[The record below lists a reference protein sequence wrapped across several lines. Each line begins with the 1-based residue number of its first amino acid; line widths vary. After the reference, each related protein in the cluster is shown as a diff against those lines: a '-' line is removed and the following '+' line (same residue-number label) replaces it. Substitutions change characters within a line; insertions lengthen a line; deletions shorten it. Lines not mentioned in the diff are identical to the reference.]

1 MWELDQKEGRALK
14 NWWFKLLCWRR
25 LLRVPCTARISNQSI
40 LKEIDPKYS
49 LDVLT
54 LKLKLQYFGHLM
66 WRADSMEK
74 TLCWERLKAEEKGV
88 TEDEI
93 DGWHHW
99 FNGHE
104 LGQTPRDGEGR
115 TSLVCGS
122 PWGCKQS
129 DTAWWL
135 NRVEQ
140 QTEQQS
146 IWITLTLCS
155 HLLP

>member
-14 NWWFKLLCWRR
+14 NWCFKLLGWRR
-25 LLRVPCTARISNQSI
+25 LLRVPWTARISNQSI

-49 LDVLT
+49 LEVLT

-122 PWGCKQS
+122 RWGRKQS

-155 HLLP
+155 HWLP